1 MPQRVA
7 LLLLALVILVGD
19 ASLDFHM
26 VRPEPAWILAACVR
40 TALLLVT
47 VVALIKPHRHLVTLS
62 LIGVLMA
69 LVRRGLYLAPML
81 QSLAQHDF
89 LLQSLL
95 SGLDL
100 GFRVALLGWGWC
112 WLKNSSGKEA

>member
-1 MPQRVA
+1 MPQRSA
-7 LLLLALVILVGD
+7 LVFLALVVLVGD
-19 ASLDFHM
+19 ASLDLHM

-40 TALLLVT
+40 TGLLLVT
-47 VVALIKPHRHLVTLS
+47 VVALIKPHRQLVTLS

-69 LVRRGLYLAPML
+69 LIRRGLYLAPML

-95 SGLDL
+95 SGIDL
-100 GFRVALLGWGWC
+100 AFRIALLGWGWY
-112 WLKNSSGKEA
+112 WLKNTAGKEA